1 MQFRVDGGDVI
12 GRRINAGVD
21 DLIADELLPL
31 LFLRFPV
38 LFAKLGM
45 LMPFTS

>member
-21 DLIADELLPL
+21 GIIADELLPL
-31 LFLRFPV
+31 LLLRFPV

-45 LMPFTS
+45 LMLLSS